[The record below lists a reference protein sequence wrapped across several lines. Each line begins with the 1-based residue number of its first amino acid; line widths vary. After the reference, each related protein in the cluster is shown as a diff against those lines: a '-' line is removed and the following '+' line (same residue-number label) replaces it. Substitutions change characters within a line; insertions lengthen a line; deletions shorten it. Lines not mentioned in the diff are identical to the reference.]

1 MIVAFRV
8 IESFPSARAS
18 SQAAN
23 QYLAATS
30 PASPVSLHHA
40 VVLLLRR
47 PPQWGAAEIRTLPA
61 GHSAARQ
68 FMPECTVN
76 IAPTV
81 TALAFRQSA
90 QSVA

>member
-23 QYLAATS
+23 RFLRRLHLQAPL
-30 PASPVSLHHA
+30 SLHHA